1 MQTSFSYECVAGALA
16 HLREKPSEAIA
27 LSDIADALQ
36 IDEQQLRQA
45 FLLWAGVS
53 PEHFLQQLAHDALKS
68 RLLDTASGTAEAS
81 LAAPAAH
88 SGAGTRDVVL
98 EAMTAEDYGDR
109 GSALTVSIAE
119 HETLH
124 GRALLASTH
133 RGICG
138 ISFAEADE
146 GRSDASS
153 FLRQYPRAKVHRGV
167 DAHQSGAVVRVNHA
181 GPAHSPL
188 TLHVC
193 GTPFQLQVWQ
203 TLLRIPW
210 GRLASYSQIAQ
221 LLGKP
226 GSARAVGTAVGS
238 NPVALLIPCHRVIQA
253 NGRPGAYR
261 WGAARKCALIA
272 LESVL
277 QASRAG

>member
-1 MQTSFSYECVAGALA
+1 MQTSSPYECVARALA
-16 HLREKPSEAIA
+16 HLQEQSFESIA
-27 LSDIADALQ
+27 LSDVTDALQ
-36 IDEQQLRQA
+36 VDEQQLRQA

-53 PEHFLQQLAHDALKS
+53 PEQFLQQLALDALTF
-68 RLLDTASGTAEAS
+68 RLLDNMNGPAEAS
-81 LAAPAAH
+81 VEGPAAGN
-88 SGAGTRDVVL
+88 SDGSRDVVL
-98 EAMTAEDYGDR
+98 QAMTAEEFGDQ

-119 HETLH
+119 HETMQ
-124 GRALLASTH
+124 GRALVASTH

-138 ISFAEADE
+138 ISFTDTDE
-146 GRSDASS
+146 GRADPSS
-153 FLRQYPRAKVHRGV
+153 ILQQYPRAQVHSGV
-167 DAHQSGAVVRVNHA
+167 DAHQSGAVARLNHV
-181 GPAHSPL
+181 GPAHSRL